1 MKTINCLTKVKM
13 IAVLIGIILTACHQN
28 HSGIFDI
35 TNYGALADGQS
46 INTKAIQDAIDAA
59 YRNGGG
65 KVVIPAGTF
74 VSGTLILKDKVN
86 LHVSLGATLLGSP
99 NLEDYIE
106 MSWGHNCDRQPWH
119 LIYADSVANIAITGE
134 GIIDGNG
141 KCFWEEYE
149 KDEQGNMIVPRWIKA
164 KKHKISPLI
173 DINNSSNI
181 TVKDVTVKTGGGWNI
196 HLFNSS
202 IAKIKGV
209 RIINNIYS
217 PNSDGIDLTGCS
229 DVRVSDCFI
238 KTCDDAIVVK
248 TVANSN
254 VSERI
259 SVSNCIM
266 ETLCVGIKLGA
277 GESYKDMRDINFSNC
292 VCNGSSRFFG
302 LYSKNGAVI
311 ENVVVNNLTGN
322 TNAKLVY
329 NRPIQLMVEK
339 NANGIVGGIRNV
351 IISNVAAHTDGRVLM
366 TCDPDGFMEDI
377 YFRDVILTYPRI
389 EDPAAMIDGAG
400 SNQFP
405 RVSEFKEAGAARA
418 AFVAENLN
426 NLVIDN
432 LKINWPQEFVPE
444 SWQHKERIE
453 NGTKRIHKANYS
465 NPRETEFFALWAK
478 NVKGGY
484 IDASLVQA
492 SNAKMKKFNLINST
506 LRIK

>member
-1 MKTINCLTKVKM
+1 MKTFNTTPIKM
-13 IAVLIGIILTACHQN
+13 IAISIVMMLTACNQN
-28 HSGIFDI
+28 QSGVFDI
-35 TNYGALADGQS
+35 TNYGAIADGQT
-46 INTKAIQDAIDAA
+46 INTEAIQDAIDAA
-59 YRNGGG
+59 YENGGG
-65 KVVIPAGTF
+65 KVLIPPGTYLC
-74 VSGTLILKDKVN
+74 GTVILKDNVN

-106 MSWGHNCDRQPWH
+106 MTWGHNNDRQPWH
-119 LIYADSVANIAITGE
+119 LIYADSVSNVAITGE

-141 KCFWEEYE
+141 EYFWEEYE
-149 KDEQGNMIVPRWIKA
+149 KDEKGNMVVPRWIKA
-164 KKHKISPLI
+164 KKNKISPLI
-173 DINNSSNI
+173 DINNSTNI
-181 TVKDVTVKTGGGWNI
+181 TIKDVTVKTGGGWNI
-196 HLFNSS
+196 HLFNSN
-202 IAKIKGV
+202 IAKITGV
-209 RIINNIYS
+209 RVINNIYS

-229 DVRVSDCFI
+229 DITVSDCFI

-259 SVSNCIM
+259 SVSNCVM

-292 VCNGSSRFFG
+292 VFNGSSRFFG

-311 ENVVVNNLTGN
+311 ENIVVNNLTGN

-339 NANGIVGGIRNV
+339 NGNGVVGGIRNV
-351 IISNVAAHTDGRVLM
+351 VISNVAAHTDGRILM

-389 EDPAAMIDGAG
+389 EDPASMIDGTR

-405 RVSEFKEAGAARA
+405 RVSEFREAGAAKA
-418 AFVAENLN
+418 AFVAENLS

-432 LKINWPQEFVPE
+432 LKINWPGEVVPQA
-444 SWQHKERIE
+444 WQHAERIE
-453 NGTKRIHKANYS
+453 NGTTRIHQPDYS
-465 NPRETEFFALWAK
+465 NPRETEFSVLWAK

-484 IDASLVQA
+484 IDAPLVT
-492 SNAKMKKFNLINST
+492 SSEKNTKKFNLNNST
-506 LRIK
+506 IKIK